1 MDRVRMDVR
10 YALRMLLK
18 NPGFTAMAVVSLAL
32 GIGANTAI
40 FTLINGVLLTSLPVH
55 EPRQLVSFGKAEGG
69 GVWGGYPAGAVDLFS
84 YDFYKQVEP
93 EEKPLEGLCAFG
105 SFPVAV
111 SVRPTGSARAA
122 GQAVSHLVSG
132 NYFQVLGVN
141 AGLGRMLEPADDDA
155 PGAHPVA
162 VVSHRY
168 WQRELASDLA
178 VVGQVLSVNG
188 TAFTV
193 VGVAPPSFYGTS
205 LDNDAPDLWLPLTMQ
220 QQAMLRPSL
229 IETRG
234 PYWLHLMGRRSAS
247 VGIPQAQ
254 EWVNLR
260 LRQYLSAREGE
271 RVVPE
276 RIREIQATFVQ
287 LVDGGRGTSQLRSN
301 YREPL
306 LLLMGMVA
314 MVLLIACANL
324 ANFLLAKAASR
335 EREISTRFALGAGR
349 VQVVRQMLTE
359 TLLLALTGGGLGL
372 LFAAWATRVLVDFVI
387 GPTPSSTFD
396 PSLDPMVLAFT
407 LGVSLLTG
415 LLFGLAPAL
424 RVSRMSPLEGLK
436 TSARTVTGGGRAGRF
451 PLPKILVTAQVAVSL
466 VLLVGAGL
474 FTRTLNNLVHQDFGF
489 DRENVLQAH
498 FDPRIAGYKLEQ
510 LDGLYARLLDRVQA
524 LPGVRSA
531 TLASMAPLSNM
542 RWNGPIEV
550 PGRVAQPGENVNSSV
565 NGVAPRYLETVGTPL
580 LRGRPIGREDNADS
594 PHVAVVNETFASAFF
609 PHDEALGRHVRFGD
623 PGLAGDWEIVG
634 VVKDSKY
641 NSPRETAQRMAYLPL
656 TQLSADDRYAGFMQV
671 RTAGDPARAAAALRQ
686 ALAEVDHDLPILGV
700 TTMSEEV
707 ARFTPQE
714 ALISRLSS
722 FFSLLAVLLAG
733 IGLYGIMSYAVSRRT
748 NEIGIRLALGAG
760 RSGVLWMILKESL
773 LLLVAG
779 LALGLPLALAGTGL
793 VRTHL
798 FGLGPSD
805 PLTLAAAITSISVAT
820 VWAGYLPA
828 RRATRVDPM
837 VALRY
842 E

>member
-1 MDRVRMDVR
+1 MDRLRMDVR
-10 YALRMLLK
+10 YALRTLLK

-40 FTLINGVLLTSLPVH
+40 FTLINGVLLTSLPVA
-55 EPRQLVSFGKAEGG
+55 EPRQLVSFGKGEGG
-69 GVWGGYPAGAVDLFS
+69 GVWGGYPEGAVDLFS
-84 YDFYKQVEP
+84 YDFYKQVER

-111 SVRPTGSARAA
+111 SVRPAGSARVA
-122 GQAVSHLVSG
+122 GHAISQLVSG
-132 NYFQVLGVN
+132 SYFPVLGVN
-141 AGLGRMLEPADDDA
+141 AVLGRMIEPADDDA

-162 VVSHRY
+162 VLSHRY
-168 WQRELASDLA
+168 WQRELAGDSG
-178 VVGQVLSVNG
+178 VVGQVLTVNG

-193 VGVAPPSFYGTS
+193 VGVAPRSFYGTS
-205 LDNDAPDLWLPLTMQ
+205 LDNEAPDLWLPLTMQ
-220 QQAMLRPSL
+220 AQAMLRPSL
-229 IETRG
+229 LDPRG

-247 VGIPQAQ
+247 VGIPQIQ

-260 LRQYLSAREGE
+260 LRQHLNAREGE
-271 RVVPE
+271 RVAPE
-276 RIREIQATFVQ
+276 RLREIQATFVQ
-287 LVDGGRGTSQLRSN
+287 LVDGGRGASLLRTN

-349 VQVVRQMLTE
+349 LQVVRQMLTE
-359 TLLLALTGGGLGL
+359 TLLLALMGGGLGL
-372 LFAAWATRVLVDFVI
+372 LFAAWATHVLVDFVV
-387 GPTPSSTFD
+387 GPTTSSTFD
-396 PSLDPMVLAFT
+396 PSLDPLVLAFT

-436 TSARTVTGGGRAGRF
+436 TSARTVAGGGRAGRF

-489 DRENVLQAH
+489 DPENVLQAH
-498 FDPRIAGYKLEQ
+498 FDPRIAGYKPEQ
-510 LDGLYARLLDRVQA
+510 LDALYDLVLDRVQA

-531 TLASMAPLSNM
+531 TLASIPPLSNI

-550 PGRVAQPGENVNSSV
+550 PGHVAPPGENVISSV
-565 NGVAPRYLETVGTPL
+565 NGVAPRYFETVGTPL
-580 LRGRPIGREDNADS
+580 LRGRPIGREDKANS
-594 PHVAVVNETFASAFF
+594 PRVAVVNETFASAFF
-609 PHDEALGRHVRFGD
+609 PRDEALGRRVRFGE
-623 PGLAGDWEIVG
+623 PGLSGDWEIVG
-634 VVKDSKY
+634 VMKDSKY
-641 NSPRETAQRMAYLPL
+641 NSPRETAQRMVYVPL

-671 RTAGDPARAAAALRQ
+671 RTTADPARAAAAVRQ
-686 ALAEVDHDLPILGV
+686 ALSEVDHDLPVLGV
-700 TTMSEEV
+700 TTMREEV
-707 ARFTPQE
+707 ARFTTQE
-714 ALISRLSS
+714 ALISRLSG

-733 IGLYGIMSYAVSRRT
+733 IGLYGIMSYAVARRT

-760 RSGVLWMILKESL
+760 RNGVLWMVLKESL
-773 LLLVAG
+773 RLLAAG
-779 LALGLPLALAGTGL
+779 LALGVPLALAATGL

-805 PLTLAAAITSISVAT
+805 PVTLAAAITCISVAT
-820 VWAGYLPA
+820 ALAGYLPA

>member
-10 YALRMLLK
+10 YAVRMLLK

-55 EPRQLVSFGKAEGG
+55 EPRQLVSFGEAEGG

-84 YDFYKQVEP
+84 YDFYKQIDR

-111 SVRPTGSARAA
+111 SVRPTGSAKVA
-122 GQAVSHLVSG
+122 GQAVGHLVSG
-132 NYFQVLGVN
+132 SYFRVLGVN
-141 AGLGRMLEPADDDA
+141 AALGRVIEPADDDA
-155 PGAHPVA
+155 PGAHPIA

-168 WQRELASDLA
+168 WQRELAGDSG
-178 VVGQVLSVNG
+178 VVGRVLTLNG

-193 VGVAPPSFYGTS
+193 VGVAPASFYGTT
-205 LDNDAPDLWLPLTMQ
+205 LDNAPDLWLPLTMQ
-220 QQAMLRPSL
+220 AQAMLQPSL
-229 IETRG
+229 LDPRG
-234 PYWLHLMGRRSAS
+234 PYWLHLMGRRNPS
-247 VGIPQAQ
+247 VGITQAQ

-271 RVVPE
+271 PVAPE
-276 RIREIQATFVQ
+276 RLREIQATFVQ

-359 TLLLALTGGGLGL
+359 TLLLALLGGGLGL
-372 LFAAWATRVLVDFVI
+372 LFAAWATRVLVDFVV
-387 GPTPSSTFD
+387 GPTTSSSFD
-396 PSLDPMVLAFT
+396 PGLDPMVLAFT

-436 TSARTVTGGGRAGRF
+436 TSARTVAGGGRAGRF

-489 DRENVLQAH
+489 DRENVVQAH
-498 FDPRIAGYKLEQ
+498 FDPRIAGYKPEQ
-510 LDGLYARLLDRVQA
+510 LEGLYDRLLHRVEA

-531 TLASMAPLSNM
+531 TLASIAPLSNT

-550 PGRVAQPGENVNSSV
+550 PGRVAQPGENLNSSV

-580 LRGRPIGREDNADS
+580 LRGRPIGREDKADS
-594 PHVAVVNETFASAFF
+594 PHVAVVNETFAAAFF
-609 PHDEALGRHVRFGD
+609 PRDEPLGQRVRFGD

-641 NSPRETAQRMAYLPL
+641 NSPRETAQRMIYVPL
-656 TQLSADDRYAGFMQV
+656 SQLSADDRYAGFLQV
-671 RTAGDPARAAAALRQ
+671 RTTADPARATAAVRQ
-686 ALAEVDHDLPILGV
+686 ALAEVDHDLPVLGV

-707 ARFTPQE
+707 ARFTTQE

-760 RSGVLWMILKESL
+760 QSGVLWLILKESL
-773 LLLVAG
+773 LLLAAG
-779 LALGLPLALAGTGL
+779 LALGVPLALAGTSL

-805 PLTLAAAITSISVAT
+805 PVTLAAAITCISVAT
-820 VWAGYLPA
+820 VLAGYLPA